1 MWSYEYTLWSST
13 SSLRR
18 LILALLALGVAG
30 SRLRSLSSIYHFMK
44 KLWFLWQAGI
54 FLILWGLWAERNN
67 RIFKGCESSYSN
79 VQSLARFSRLLF
91 PSIFFNYS
99 LGLISLDW
107 NHFFCSFDSP
117 FWFFFLYVHVFFHF
131 FLNASRV
138 CFFPQNRFREF
149 CGRLVVLLFC
159 GEWLKPNGRIFRGV
173 EKRSLEEVVW
183 EVLRFN
189 ASLGVSINPFFF
201 FLSLST

>member
-117 FWFFFLYVHVFFHF
+117 FWFFFFCMSMYSFIFFSMQVEFVFFPKTDLESF
-131 FLNASRV
+131 VAGWLFCYFVGSGSSRMEGFLEGLR
-138 CFFPQNRFREF
+138 RGLWRRW
-149 CGRLVVLLFC
+149 CGRY
-159 GEWLKPNGRIFRGV
+159 
-173 EKRSLEEVVW
+173 
-183 EVLRFN
+183 
-189 ASLGVSINPFFF
+189 
-201 FLSLST
+201 